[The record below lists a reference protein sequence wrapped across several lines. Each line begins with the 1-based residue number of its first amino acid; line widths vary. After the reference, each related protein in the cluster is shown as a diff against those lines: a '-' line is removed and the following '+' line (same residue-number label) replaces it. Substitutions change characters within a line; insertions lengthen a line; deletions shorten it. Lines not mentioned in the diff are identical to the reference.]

1 MRAGPVPLR
10 DRARSDAYPE
20 RVRALLR
27 TAALAVAVVAALGG
41 PQGALGAGALDTAVA
56 DLRATGVHVS
66 TRALGEATE
75 DARARLIEARADL
88 ADDRKDVAFVIAP
101 GPVGSPG
108 MTAYARRLHRSADLD
123 GALLVTAPGRPVI
136 VWGVEPRRPARA
148 AIARSGANALPNPV
162 DRLVTAAEAA
172 VPVGPDP
179 NGVREVLTLFLL
191 AGLGAA
197 WATAWGAHRTDR
209 RRRTELTEARTHL
222 RVWIDALRAQAMIL
236 STTRRLTPPQRHDVD
251 GVLALCSDTVTGVHT
266 ARTRDDVRSLEPRVR
281 AGFAALSAVRGD
293 DGEPPDPFEGL
304 CATDPAHGR
313 ALPAAPT
320 VDGEV
325 APALCRDCRRRA
337 EAGEVPPVR
346 MVPLGS
352 AVVPYTALAA
362 GDPPAGSGPGE
373 AHSSR

>member
-10 DRARSDAYPE
+10 DRAGDDAYPGH
-20 RVRALLR
+20 VRAFLL
-27 TAALAVAVVAALGG
+27 TAAFVVAAVATLA
-41 PQGALGAGALDTAVA
+41 GAPGASGAGALDAAVA

-66 TRALGEATE
+66 PRALGEASE

-88 ADDRKDVAFVIAP
+88 ADDRRDVAFVIAP

-108 MTAYARRLHRSADLD
+108 MTAYARRLHRAADLD
-123 GALLVTAPGRPVI
+123 GALLVTAPGRPVA
-136 VWGVEPRRPARA
+136 VWGIEPRRPALA
-148 AIARSGANALPNPV
+148 AIARSGANRLPNPV
-162 DRLVTAAEAA
+162 DRLVTAAGVA

-179 NGVREVLTLFLL
+179 DGVREVLTLFLL

-222 RVWIDALRAQAMIL
+222 RVWIDALRAQAMIV
-236 STTRRLTPPQRHDVD
+236 STARHLTPPQRHDVD

-281 AGFAALSAVRGD
+281 AGFAALAAVRADEVGLH
-293 DGEPPDPFEGL
+293 DPFAGL

-313 ALPAAPT
+313 ALPAAPEAGGGAT
-320 VDGEV
+320 
-325 APALCRDCRRRA
+325 PALCRDCRRRA
-337 EAGEVPPVR
+337 EAGDIPPVR
-346 MVPLGS
+346 MIPMGS
-352 AVVPYTALAA
+352 AVVPYTVLAA
-362 GDPPAGSGPGE
+362 GDPSADRGTGE
-373 AHSSR
+373 AHPSR